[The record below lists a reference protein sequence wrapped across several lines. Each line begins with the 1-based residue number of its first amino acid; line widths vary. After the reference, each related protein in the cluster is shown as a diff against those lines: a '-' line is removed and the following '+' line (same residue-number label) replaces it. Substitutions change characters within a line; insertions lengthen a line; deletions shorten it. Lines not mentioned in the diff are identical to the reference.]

1 MADIE
6 LVIKIPEE
14 EYKCVQLTGHIGNTT
29 AVSNALLNGTPLPEH
44 HGDLVD
50 RNELLKQYGLE
61 NATKY
66 DNKDA
71 EQQKHS
77 YSTMMMYEIAD
88 MIEDAET
95 VIPATRQQS
104 SKQRRR
110 VNERIRRPQRDRKL
124 LRKGKEADQRKA

>member
-1 MADIE
+1 MQIVIE
-6 LVIKIPEE
+6 IPDGTKNAIDMGTINQVLTSKVWKAIK
-14 EYKCVQLTGHIGNTT
+14 
-29 AVSNALLNGTPLPEH
+29 NGTPLPEH

-66 DNKDA
+66 GNKDA

-95 VIPATRQQS
+95 IIPAT
-104 SKQRRR
+104 K
-110 VNERIRRPQRDRKL
+110 EGDR
-124 LRKGKEADQRKA
+124 ECI

>member
-1 MADIE
+1 MIE
-6 LVIKIPEE
+6 IDENMYQKIKGMENLILKNRTFKSLE
-14 EYKCVQLTGHIGNTT
+14 Q
-29 AVSNALLNGTPLPEH
+29 AVLDGTPLPEH

-50 RNELLKQYGLE
+50 CNELLKQYGLE

-66 DNKDA
+66 GNKDA

-95 VIPATRQQS
+95 IIPAT
-104 SKQRRR
+104 
-110 VNERIRRPQRDRKL
+110 
-124 LRKGKEADQRKA
+124 KEGDGE

>member
-1 MADIE
+1 MDNLKRIYEQIE
-6 LVIKIPEE
+6 QAPAYSKEVEDFKLWVLTIIKREME
-14 EYKCVQLTGHIGNTT
+14 VRDD
-29 AVSNALLNGTPLPEH
+29 TPFPEH
-44 HGDLVD
+44 HGDLID

-66 DNKDA
+66 GNKNA

-95 VIPATRQQS
+95 IIPAT
-104 SKQRRR
+104 
-110 VNERIRRPQRDRKL
+110 
-124 LRKGKEADQRKA
+124 KEGDGE

>member
-1 MADIE
+1 MQIVIE
-6 LVIKIPEE
+6 IDENMYQKIKGMENLILKNRTFKSLE
-14 EYKCVQLTGHIGNTT
+14 Q
-29 AVSNALLNGTPLPEH
+29 AVLDGTPLPEH

-50 RNELLKQYGLE
+50 CNELLKQYGLE

-66 DNKDA
+66 GNKDA

-95 VIPATRQQS
+95 IIPAT
-104 SKQRRR
+104 
-110 VNERIRRPQRDRKL
+110 
-124 LRKGKEADQRKA
+124 KEGDGE

>member
-1 MADIE
+1 MQIVIDISHNLYESLIKGYE
-6 LVIKIPEE
+6 LSKLGEREMRKAI
-14 EYKCVQLTGHIGNTT
+14 QH
-29 AVSNALLNGTPLPEH
+29 GTPLPEH

-50 RNELLKQYGLE
+50 RTELLKQYGLE

-66 DNKDA
+66 GNKDA

-95 VIPATRQQS
+95 IIPAT
-104 SKQRRR
+104 
-110 VNERIRRPQRDRKL
+110 
-124 LRKGKEADQRKA
+124 KEGE